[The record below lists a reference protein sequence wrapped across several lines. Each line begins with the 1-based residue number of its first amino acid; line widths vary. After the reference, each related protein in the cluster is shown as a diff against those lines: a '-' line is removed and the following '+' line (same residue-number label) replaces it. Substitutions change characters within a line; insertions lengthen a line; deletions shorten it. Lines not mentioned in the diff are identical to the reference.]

1 MLRLGWFSTGRGEGS
16 RGLLSIVADAIQQNK
31 LEAEITFV
39 FCNREAGEDSG
50 SDEYMNLVN
59 SYSIPLLT
67 HSSQRFRR
75 ERGAPNFA
83 SIREAYDKEV
93 IALLANHEPD
103 LNVLAGYGLIF
114 GTEMAKQHVS
124 LNLHPATPDGPVG
137 TWQQVIWELIE
148 DSAAESG
155 TMIHIATEDL
165 DRGPPA
171 SYVSFPIHG
180 QGFDDLWREVSGQD
194 INTLKKQHGEE
205 FTLLQ
210 RIRQEGL
217 RRERPL
223 LLETLKALTTG
234 RLRVVNHQIVDAQ
247 GAATAPICLNDE
259 VDYTLAQTDIT
270 S

>member
-16 RGLLSIVADAIQQNK
+16 RGLLSIVADAIQQNE

-39 FCNREAGEDSG
+39 FCNREAGEDTG
-50 SDEYMNLVN
+50 SDEYMSLVN
-59 SYSIPLLT
+59 GYNIPLFS

-75 ERGAPNFA
+75 DQGAPNFA
-83 SIREAYDKEV
+83 SIREAYDREV
-93 IALLANHEPD
+93 MTLLADQKSD

-114 GTEMAKQHVS
+114 GTAMAKQHVS
-124 LNLHPATPDGPVG
+124 LNLHPATPDGPIG
-137 TWQQVIWELIE
+137 TWQQVVWELIQN
-148 DSAAESG
+148 SAAESG
-155 TMIHIATEDL
+155 TMIHIATKDL
-165 DRGPPA
+165 DRGPPL
-171 SYVSFPIHG
+171 SYVSFPIRG

-194 INTLKKQHGEE
+194 VNSLKRQHGEE

-234 RLRVVNHQIVDAQ
+234 RLRVVNHQVVDAQ
-247 GAATAPICLNDE
+247 GALSAPICLNSE
-259 VDYTLAQTDIT
+259 VDQILAKPDIT